1 MDLLNDNVRSLY
13 LRYLAAALGQTV
25 VFALLVGYLFQKR
38 SNLRVDRA
46 ALRIGVVKRV
56 SKIVAMGA
64 STFVIDL
71 AMGVMTMIFNMQ
83 TLALGGEAGLAV
95 WGMVSSVSTTTQTFC
110 YATGESA
117 QAILPWMP
125 WRWALSLR
133 LSTFVFLRPLRACTW
148 T

>member
-1 MDLLNDNVRSLY
+1 MQASMSFDSTT
-13 LRYLAAALGQTV
+13 ATTALGQTV

-71 AMGVMTMIFNMQ
+71 AMGVMAMIFNMQ
-83 TLALGGEAGLAV
+83 TLALGGG
-95 WGMVSSVSTTTQTFC
+95 
-110 YATGESA
+110 
-117 QAILPWMP
+117 
-125 WRWALSLR
+125 
-133 LSTFVFLRPLRACTW
+133 RPLPCGA
-148 T
+148 